1 MILPGVIL
9 GHIEVKASKSMSSL
23 GFIVSHKCEPPYI
36 LIFVIFNFF
45 RIYYILHFRV
55 SSVIKLYVHENNVM
69 MTS

>member
-1 MILPGVIL
+1 MWT
-9 GHIEVKASKSMSSL
+9 
-23 GFIVSHKCEPPYI
+23 PYI

>member
-9 GHIEVKASKSMSSL
+9 GHIEVKATKSMSSL
-23 GFIVSHKCEPPYI
+23 GFKGAQMLPPYI

-45 RIYYILHFRV
+45 RINYILHFRV

>member
-1 MILPGVIL
+1 MVLPGVIL
-9 GHIEVKASKSMSSL
+9 GQIEVNATESISSFGYIGL
-23 GFIVSHKCEPPYI
+23 QMQPPYI

-45 RIYYILHFRV
+45 RIFCILHFRV